1 MWHNRVAEWRR
12 ELVDD
17 WHPERAGVDLLYLE
31 SAVGRYGTPLTIRA
45 DGTWDWPVA
54 GPIREPQ
61 PPGPIRPT
69 WELSDNRVLS
79 LWTPV
84 APMPAYGIED
94 WTREEK
100 QYLVLAVTGL
110 SLALADS
117 HGTIVFRRV
126 NHEAHARRQA
136 SEYLRLLVSFQGLN
150 ERDRG

>member
-1 MWHNRVAEWRR
+1 
-12 ELVDD
+12 
-17 WHPERAGVDLLYLE
+17 
-31 SAVGRYGTPLTIRA
+31 
-45 DGTWDWPVA
+45 
-54 GPIREPQ
+54 
-61 PPGPIRPT
+61 
-69 WELSDNRVLS
+69 
-79 LWTPV
+79 
-84 APMPAYGIED
+84 MPAYGIED